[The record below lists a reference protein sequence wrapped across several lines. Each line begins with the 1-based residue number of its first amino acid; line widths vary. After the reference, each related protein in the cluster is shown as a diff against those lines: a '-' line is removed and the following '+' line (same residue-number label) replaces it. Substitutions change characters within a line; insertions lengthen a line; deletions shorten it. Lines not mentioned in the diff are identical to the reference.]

1 MAQDAWLKDV
11 RFQGAHAAQQQAHC
25 CYICKAMRAR
35 AVFGSSAHLALS
47 SVSTG
52 LAGSGSEQGRE
63 LSVALVEST
72 GKALSPGAAFPSG
85 WLLRRRAGESGRS
98 AFEVILTMVLAA
110 GAEIRWRNDPFRPRL
125 LGRQF

>member
-11 RFQGAHAAQQQAHC
+11 RFQGARAAQQQAHTVVI
-25 CYICKAMRAR
+25 YVKQAR
-35 AVFGSSAHLALS
+35 VVFGSSAHLTLL

-110 GAEIRWRNDPFRPRL
+110 GAEIRWRDGRFCPRP
-125 LGRQF
+125 LGCQF